1 MEPLWPA
8 EVFFVGFRLLK
19 RLAEVTRMGRTALL
33 LAALLAALPASAL
46 AQDAVSVAPNVYTK
60 VLDNERVLVLE
71 ARLKPGAKVPLHS
84 HPDHVIYMQT
94 DGSIVL
100 KLPGKTPYEMTLNAG
115 EALFLTA
122 QTRAEENDGNKEVR
136 FLVVELKQSARPAA
150 AAARGKKA
158 AAKGKAKVKG
168 KAKPKGKRKGGK

>member
-1 MEPLWPA
+1 
-8 EVFFVGFRLLK
+8 
-19 RLAEVTRMGRTALL
+19 
-33 LAALLAALPASAL
+33 
-46 AQDAVSVAPNVYTK
+46 
-60 VLDNERVLVLE
+60 
-71 ARLKPGAKVPLHS
+71 
-84 HPDHVIYMQT
+84 MQT